1 MVNQEY
7 YNLGTAPSVIRQLFA
22 YGLEQA
28 AKVGAD
34 KVYDYSLGNPSIPA
48 PKKVNE
54 SIKKLVDEMDSIKL
68 HGYSMAA
75 GFDTARAAVAKD
87 LAERFGLDV
96 KASELFFTCG
106 AAPALIS
113 IIKALIVDADSE
125 IMAVAPF
132 FPEYRPFVNANGGK
146 LVVVPA
152 DTKAFQIHLDE
163 VEKRITK
170 NTQGII
176 INSPNNPSGVV
187 YTEETLKGLAALLER
202 KSKEYGHPI
211 YIIADEPY
219 RELVYGG
226 VKVPFIPC
234 LYKNTIVCYS
244 YSKSLSLPGE
254 RIGYVYVP
262 GFAEDADAVYA
273 AISGA
278 ARIMGHVCP
287 PTLMQKVIEYCA
299 EERPDLVAYDE
310 NRNLLYSSL
319 REMGYECAKPDGAFY
334 LFVKA
339 PNGDANA
346 FSEKAKLDHNLLVVP
361 ADGFGCPG
369 FFRLSYCVANDMIQ
383 RSLPAFKAMQLIV
396 SAVCDL
402 GSARKRIIIF
412 NT

>member
-54 SIKKLVDEMDSIKL
+54 SIKKIVDEMDSIKL
-68 HGYSMAA
+68 PGYSMAA
-75 GFDTARAAVAKD
+75 GFDTARAAGAKD
-87 LAERFGLDV
+87 RANRFGLDV

-202 KSKEYGHPI
+202 KSAEYGHPI

-262 GFAEDADAVYA
+262 GFADDADAVYA
-273 AISGA
+273 AIAGA

-310 NRNLLYSSL
+310 NRNLLYNSL

-346 FSEKAKLDHNLLVVP
+346 FSEKAKLEHNLLVVP

-369 FFRLSYCVANDMIQ
+369 YFRLSYCVANDMIQ
-383 RSLPAFKAMQLIV
+383 RSLPAFKAMIE
-396 SAVCDL
+396 SY
-402 GSARKRIIIF
+402 K
-412 NT
+412 

>member
-28 AKVGAD
+28 AKVGPE

-54 SIKKLVDEMDSIKL
+54 SIKKIVDETDSIKL
-68 HGYSMAA
+68 HVYSMAA
-75 GFDTARAAVAKD
+75 GFDTARDAVAKD
-87 LAERFGLDV
+87 LSNRFGLDV
-96 KASELFFTCG
+96 KGSELFFTCG
-106 AAPALIS
+106 AAPALVS
-113 IIKALIVDADSE
+113 IIKALTVNSDSE
-125 IMAVAPF
+125 IMVVAPF
-132 FPEYRPFVNANGGK
+132 FPEYRPFITANGAK
-146 LVVVPA
+146 MVMVPA
-152 DTKAFQIHLDE
+152 DTEAFQIHLDE
-163 VEKRITK
+163 VEKRITA

-202 KSKEYGHPI
+202 KSAEYGHPI

-262 GFAEDADAVYA
+262 SFADDRDAVFA
-273 AISGA
+273 AIAGA

-287 PTLMQKVIEYCA
+287 PTLIQKVIELCA

-310 NRNLLYSSL
+310 NRNLLYNSL

-369 FFRLSYCVANDMIQ
+369 FFRLSYCVSNDMIR
-383 RSLPAFKAMQLIV
+383 RSLPAFKAMIE
-396 SAVCDL
+396 SY
-402 GSARKRIIIF
+402 K
-412 NT
+412 

>member
-7 YNLGTAPSVIRQLFA
+7 YTLGTAPSVIRQLFA

-28 AKVGAD
+28 KVVGPEN
-34 KVYDYSLGNPSIPA
+34 VYDYSLGNPSIPA

-54 SIKKLVDEMDSIKL
+54 SIKKIVDETDSIKL
-68 HGYSMAA
+68 HGYSMAP
-75 GFDTARAAVAKD
+75 GFEEARAAVAKD
-87 LAERFGLDV
+87 LAARFGLDV

-113 IIKALIVDADSE
+113 IIKALIVDADTE
-125 IMAVAPF
+125 IMAIAPF

-146 LVVVPA
+146 LVVIPA

-170 NTQGII
+170 HTQAII
-176 INSPNNPSGVV
+176 VNSPNNPSGVV

-202 KSKEYGHPI
+202 KSAEYGHPI

-262 GFAEDADAVYA
+262 GFADDSHDVYA
-273 AISGA
+273 AIAGA

-310 NRNLLYSSL
+310 NRNLLYNSL
-319 REMGYECAKPDGAFY
+319 TEMGYECAKPDGAFY

-346 FSEKAKLDHNLLVVP
+346 FSEKAKLGHNLLVVP

-369 FFRLSYCVANDMIQ
+369 FFRLSYCVSNDMIR
-383 RSLPAFKAMQLIV
+383 RSLPAFKAMIE
-396 SAVCDL
+396 SY
-402 GSARKRIIIF
+402 K
-412 NT
+412 

>member
-262 GFAEDADAVYA
+262 GFADDSEAVYA
-273 AISGA
+273 AVSGA

-299 EERPDLVAYDE
+299 EDRPDLVAYDE

-319 REMGYECAKPDGAFY
+319 REMGYECAKPNGAFY

-346 FSEKAKLDHNLLVVP
+346 FSEKAKLEHNLLVVP

-369 FFRLSYCVANDMIQ
+369 YFRLSYCVANDMIQ
-383 RSLPAFKAMQLIV
+383 RSLPAFKAMIE
-396 SAVCDL
+396 SY
-402 GSARKRIIIF
+402 K
-412 NT
+412 

>member
-28 AKVGAD
+28 AKVGPE

-54 SIKKLVDEMDSIKL
+54 SIKKIVDETDSIKL

-75 GFDTARAAVAKD
+75 GFDTARDAVAKD
-87 LAERFGLDV
+87 LSNRFGLDV
-96 KASELFFTCG
+96 KGSELFFTCG

-113 IIKALIVDADSE
+113 IIKALIVDSDTE
-125 IMAVAPF
+125 IMAIAPF

-170 NTQGII
+170 HTQAII
-176 INSPNNPSGVV
+176 VNSPNNPSGVV
-187 YTEETLKGLAALLER
+187 YTEETLKGLASLLER
-202 KSKEYGHPI
+202 KSAEYGHPI

-262 GFAEDADAVYA
+262 GFADDSHDVYA
-273 AISGA
+273 AIAGA

-310 NRNLLYSSL
+310 NRNLLYNSL
-319 REMGYECAKPDGAFY
+319 TEMGYECAKPDGAFY

-346 FSEKAKLDHNLLVVP
+346 FSEKAKLGHNLLVVP

-369 FFRLSYCVANDMIQ
+369 FFRLSYCVSNDMIR
-383 RSLPAFKAMQLIV
+383 RSLPAFKAMIE
-396 SAVCDL
+396 SY
-402 GSARKRIIIF
+402 K
-412 NT
+412 

>member
-54 SIKKLVDEMDSIKL
+54 SIKKIVDEMDSIKL

-87 LAERFGLDV
+87 LANRFGLDV

-202 KSKEYGHPI
+202 KSAEYGHPI

-262 GFAEDADAVYA
+262 GFADDADEVYA
-273 AISGA
+273 AIAGA

-310 NRNLLYSSL
+310 NRNLLYNSL

-346 FSEKAKLDHNLLVVP
+346 FSEKAKLEHNLLVVP

-369 FFRLSYCVANDMIQ
+369 YFRLSYCVANDMIR
-383 RSLPAFKAMQLIV
+383 RSLPAFKAMIE
-396 SAVCDL
+396 SY
-402 GSARKRIIIF
+402 K
-412 NT
+412 

>member
-7 YNLGTAPSVIRQLFA
+7 YTLGTAPSVIRQLFA

-28 AKVGAD
+28 KVVGPEN
-34 KVYDYSLGNPSIPA
+34 VYDYSLGNPSIPA

-54 SIKKLVDEMDSIKL
+54 SIKKIVDETDSIKL
-68 HGYSMAA
+68 HGYSMAP
-75 GFDTARAAVAKD
+75 GFEEARAAVAKD
-87 LAERFGLDV
+87 LAARFGLDV

-113 IIKALIVDADSE
+113 IIKALIVDADTE
-125 IMAVAPF
+125 IMAIAPF

-170 NTQGII
+170 HTQAII
-176 INSPNNPSGVV
+176 VNSPNNPSGVV
-187 YTEETLKGLAALLER
+187 YTEETLKGLASLLER
-202 KSKEYGHPI
+202 KSAEYGHPI

-262 GFAEDADAVYA
+262 GFADDSHDVYA
-273 AISGA
+273 AIAGA

-299 EERPDLVAYDE
+299 EERPDLVAYDG
-310 NRNLLYSSL
+310 NRNLLYNSL
-319 REMGYECAKPDGAFY
+319 TEMGYECAKPDGAFY

-346 FSEKAKLDHNLLVVP
+346 FSEKAKLGHNLLVVP

-369 FFRLSYCVANDMIQ
+369 FFRLSYCVSNDMIR
-383 RSLPAFKAMQLIV
+383 RSLPAFKAMIE
-396 SAVCDL
+396 SY
-402 GSARKRIIIF
+402 K
-412 NT
+412 

>member
-54 SIKKLVDEMDSIKL
+54 SIKKIVDEMDSIKL

-87 LAERFGLDV
+87 LANRFGLDV

-113 IIKALIVDADSE
+113 IIKALIVDADTE
-125 IMAVAPF
+125 IMAIAPF

-170 NTQGII
+170 HTQAII
-176 INSPNNPSGVV
+176 VNSPNNPSGVV
-187 YTEETLKGLAALLER
+187 YTEETLKGLAALLEC
-202 KSKEYGHPI
+202 KSAEYGHPI

-262 GFAEDADAVYA
+262 GFADDSHDVYA

-310 NRNLLYSSL
+310 NRNLLYNSL
-319 REMGYECAKPDGAFY
+319 TEMGYECAKPDGAFY

-346 FSEKAKLDHNLLVVP
+346 FSEKAKLGHNLLVVP

-369 FFRLSYCVANDMIQ
+369 FFRLSYCVSNDMIR
-383 RSLPAFKAMQLIV
+383 RSLPAFKAMIE
-396 SAVCDL
+396 SY
-402 GSARKRIIIF
+402 K
-412 NT
+412 

>member
-254 RIGYVYVP
+254 RIGYICVP
-262 GFAEDADAVYA
+262 DSVEDHQAVYS
-273 AISGA
+273 AIAGA
-278 ARIMGHVCP
+278 ARSCGHVCP
-287 PTLMQKVIEYCA
+287 PTLIQLTIARCA
-299 EERPDLVAYDE
+299 DETPDLAAYDE
-310 NRNLLYSSL
+310 NRQLLY
-319 REMGYECAKPDGAFY
+319 RELTAMGYQCAKPDGAFY

-339 PNGDANA
+339 PGGDDVA
-346 FSEKAKLDHNLLVVP
+346 FCERAKREHNLLVVP
-361 ADGFGCPG
+361 GTGFECPG
-369 FFRLSYCVANDMIQ
+369 YVRLSYCVSNDMIR
-383 RSLPAFKAMQLIV
+383 RSLPAFKKVIEEI
-396 SAVCDL
+396 
-402 GSARKRIIIF
+402 R
-412 NT
+412 

>member
-54 SIKKLVDEMDSIKL
+54 SIKKIVDEMDSIKL

-87 LAERFGLDV
+87 LANRFGLDV

-113 IIKALIVDADSE
+113 IIKALIVDTDSE

-202 KSKEYGHPI
+202 KSAEYGHPI

-262 GFAEDADAVYA
+262 GFADDADAVYA
-273 AISGA
+273 AIAGA

-310 NRNLLYSSL
+310 NRNLLYNSL

-346 FSEKAKLDHNLLVVP
+346 FSEKAKLEHNLLVVP

-369 FFRLSYCVANDMIQ
+369 YFRLSYCVANDMIQ
-383 RSLPAFKAMQLIV
+383 RSLPAFKAMIE
-396 SAVCDL
+396 SY
-402 GSARKRIIIF
+402 K
-412 NT
+412 

>member
-54 SIKKLVDEMDSIKL
+54 SIKKIVDEMDSIKL

-87 LAERFGLDV
+87 LANRFGLDV

-202 KSKEYGHPI
+202 KSAEYGHPI

-262 GFAEDADAVYA
+262 GFADDADAVYA
-273 AISGA
+273 AIAGA

-310 NRNLLYSSL
+310 NRNLLYNSL
-319 REMGYECAKPDGAFY
+319 REMDYECAKPDGAFY

-346 FSEKAKLDHNLLVVP
+346 FSEKAKLEHNLLVVP

-369 FFRLSYCVANDMIQ
+369 YFRLSYCVANDMIQ
-383 RSLPAFKAMQLIV
+383 RSLPAFKAMIE
-396 SAVCDL
+396 SY
-402 GSARKRIIIF
+402 K
-412 NT
+412 

>member
-7 YNLGTAPSVIRQLFA
+7 YTLGTAPSVIRQLFA

-28 AKVGAD
+28 KVVGPEN
-34 KVYDYSLGNPSIPA
+34 VYDYSLGNPSIPA

-54 SIKKLVDEMDSIKL
+54 SIKKIVDETDSIKL
-68 HGYSMAA
+68 HGYSMAP
-75 GFDTARAAVAKD
+75 GFEEARAAVAKD
-87 LAERFGLDV
+87 LAARFGLDV

-113 IIKALIVDADSE
+113 IIKALIVDADTE
-125 IMAVAPF
+125 IMAIAPF

-170 NTQGII
+170 HTQAII
-176 INSPNNPSGVV
+176 VNSPNNPSGVV

-202 KSKEYGHPI
+202 KSAEYGHPI

-262 GFAEDADAVYA
+262 GFADDSHDVYA

-310 NRNLLYSSL
+310 NRNLLYNNL
-319 REMGYECAKPDGAFY
+319 TEMGYECAKPDGAFY

-369 FFRLSYCVANDMIQ
+369 FFRLSYCVSNDMIR
-383 RSLPAFKAMQLIV
+383 RSLPAFKAMIE
-396 SAVCDL
+396 SY
-402 GSARKRIIIF
+402 K
-412 NT
+412 

>member
-28 AKVGAD
+28 KIVGPE

-54 SIKKLVDEMDSIKL
+54 SIKKIVDETDSIKL
-68 HGYSMAA
+68 HGYSMAP
-75 GFDTARAAVAKD
+75 GFEEARAAVAKD
-87 LAERFGLDV
+87 LAARFGLEV

-113 IIKALIVDADSE
+113 IIKALLVDADSE
-125 IMAVAPF
+125 IMAIAPF
-132 FPEYRPFVNANGGK
+132 FPEYRPFVTANGGK

-152 DTKAFQIHLDE
+152 DTKAFQIHLDA
-163 VEKRITK
+163 VEERITK
-170 NTQGII
+170 HTQAII
-176 INSPNNPSGVV
+176 VNSPNNPSGVV

-202 KSKEYGHPI
+202 KSAEYGHPI

-262 GFAEDADAVYA
+262 GFADDSHAVYA

-287 PTLMQKVIEYCA
+287 PTLMQKVIELCA

-310 NRNLLYSSL
+310 NRNLLYNSL
-319 REMGYECAKPDGAFY
+319 TEMGYECAKPDGAFY

-346 FSEKAKLDHNLLVVP
+346 FSEKAKLEHNLLVVP

-369 FFRLSYCVANDMIQ
+369 FFRLSYCVSNDMIR
-383 RSLPAFKAMQLIV
+383 RSLPAFKAMIE
-396 SAVCDL
+396 SY
-402 GSARKRIIIF
+402 K
-412 NT
+412 

>member
-7 YNLGTAPSVIRQLFA
+7 YTLGTAPSVIRQLFA

-28 AKVGAD
+28 KVVGPEN
-34 KVYDYSLGNPSIPA
+34 VYDYSLGNPSIPA
-48 PKKVNE
+48 PKTVHD
-54 SIKKLVDEMDSIKL
+54 SIKKIVDETDSIKL
-68 HGYSMAA
+68 HGYSMAP
-75 GFDTARAAVAKD
+75 GFEEARAAVAKD
-87 LAERFGLDV
+87 LAARFGLDV

-113 IIKALIVDADSE
+113 IIKALIVDADTE
-125 IMAVAPF
+125 IMAIAPF

-170 NTQGII
+170 HTQAII
-176 INSPNNPSGVV
+176 VNSPNNPSGVV

-202 KSKEYGHPI
+202 KSAEYGHPI

-234 LYKNTIVCYS
+234 IYKNTIVCYS

-262 GFAEDADAVYA
+262 GFADDSHDVYA

-287 PTLMQKVIEYCA
+287 PTLMQKVIECCA

-310 NRNLLYSSL
+310 NRNLLYNSL
-319 REMGYECAKPDGAFY
+319 TEMGYECAKPDGAFY

-346 FSEKAKLDHNLLVVP
+346 FSEKAKLGHNLLVVP

-369 FFRLSYCVANDMIQ
+369 FFRLSYCVSNDMIR
-383 RSLPAFKAMQLIV
+383 RSLPAFKAMIE
-396 SAVCDL
+396 SY
-402 GSARKRIIIF
+402 K
-412 NT
+412 

>member
-28 AKVGAD
+28 KVVGPE

-54 SIKKLVDEMDSIKL
+54 SIKKIVDETDSIKL
-68 HGYSMAA
+68 HGYSMAP
-75 GFDTARAAVAKD
+75 GFEEARAAVAKV
-87 LAERFGLDV
+87 LAARFGLEV

-113 IIKALIVDADSE
+113 IIKALTIDADTE
-125 IMAVAPF
+125 IMAIAPF
-132 FPEYRPFVNANGGK
+132 FPEYRPFVTANGGK

-152 DTKAFQIHLDE
+152 DTKAFQIHLDA
-163 VEKRITK
+163 VEERITK
-170 NTQGII
+170 HTQAII
-176 INSPNNPSGVV
+176 VNSPNNPSGVV

-202 KSKEYGHPI
+202 RSAEYGHPI

-262 GFAEDADAVYA
+262 GFADDSHAVYA

-287 PTLMQKVIEYCA
+287 PTLMQKVIELCA

-310 NRNLLYSSL
+310 NRNLLYNSL
-319 REMGYECAKPDGAFY
+319 TEMGYECAKPDGAFY

-339 PNGDANA
+339 PNGDAVA
-346 FSEKAKLDHNLLVVP
+346 FSEKAKLEHNLLVVP

-369 FFRLSYCVANDMIQ
+369 FFRLSYCVSNDMIR
-383 RSLPAFKAMQLIV
+383 RSLPAFKAMIE
-396 SAVCDL
+396 SY
-402 GSARKRIIIF
+402 K
-412 NT
+412 

>member
-1 MVNQEY
+1 MVNQEF

-54 SIKKLVDEMDSIKL
+54 SIHKIVDETDSIKL
-68 HGYSMAA
+68 HGYSMAP
-75 GFDTARAAVAKD
+75 GFEDARAAVAKD
-87 LAERFGLDV
+87 LAARFGLDV

-113 IIKALIVDADSE
+113 IIKALIVDADTE
-125 IMAVAPF
+125 IMAIAPF

-170 NTQGII
+170 HTQAII
-176 INSPNNPSGVV
+176 VNSPNNPSGVV
-187 YTEETLKGLAALLER
+187 YTEETLKGLASLLER
-202 KSKEYGHPI
+202 KSAEYGHPI

-262 GFAEDADAVYA
+262 GFADDSHDVYA
-273 AISGA
+273 AIAGA

-310 NRNLLYSSL
+310 NRNLLYNSL
-319 REMGYECAKPDGAFY
+319 TEMGYECAKPDGAFY

-346 FSEKAKLDHNLLVVP
+346 FSEKAKLGHNLLVVP

-369 FFRLSYCVANDMIQ
+369 FFRLSYCVSNDMIR
-383 RSLPAFKAMQLIV
+383 RSLPAFKAMIE
-396 SAVCDL
+396 SY
-402 GSARKRIIIF
+402 K
-412 NT
+412 

>member
-54 SIKKLVDEMDSIKL
+54 SIKKIVDEMDSIKL
-68 HGYSMAA
+68 HGYSMAP

-87 LAERFGLDV
+87 LANRFGLDV

-163 VEKRITK
+163 VEKLITK

-202 KSKEYGHPI
+202 KSAEYGHPI

-262 GFAEDADAVYA
+262 SFAEDSTAVYA
-273 AISGA
+273 TVSGA
-278 ARIMGHVCP
+278 ARAIGHVCP
-287 PTLMQKVIEYCA
+287 PTLIQKVVGLCA
-299 EERPDLVAYDE
+299 QEQPDLQAYDE
-310 NRNLLYSSL
+310 NRTLLYDSL
-319 REMGYECAKPDGAFY
+319 RAMGYECAKPDGAFY

-339 PNGDANA
+339 PGGDAGA
-346 FSEKAKLDHNLLVVP
+346 FSEKAKREHNLLVVP

-369 FFRLSYCVANDMIQ
+369 YFRLSYCVSNEMIR
-383 RSLPAFKAMQLIV
+383 RSLPAFKAMMEAYQ
-396 SAVCDL
+396 
-402 GSARKRIIIF
+402 
-412 NT
+412 

>member
-7 YNLGTAPSVIRQLFA
+7 YTLGTAPSVIRQLFA

-28 AKVGAD
+28 KVVGPEN
-34 KVYDYSLGNPSIPA
+34 VYDYSLGNPSIPA

-54 SIKKLVDEMDSIKL
+54 SIKKIVDETDSIKL
-68 HGYSMAA
+68 HGYSMAP
-75 GFDTARAAVAKD
+75 GFEEARAAVAKD
-87 LAERFGLDV
+87 LAARFGLDV

-113 IIKALIVDADSE
+113 IIKALIVDADTE
-125 IMAVAPF
+125 IMAIAPF

-170 NTQGII
+170 HTQAII
-176 INSPNNPSGVV
+176 VNSPNNPSGVV
-187 YTEETLKGLAALLER
+187 YTEETLKGLASLLER
-202 KSKEYGHPI
+202 KSAEYGHPI

-262 GFAEDADAVYA
+262 GFADDSHAVYA

-310 NRNLLYSSL
+310 NRNLLYNSL
-319 REMGYECAKPDGAFY
+319 TEMGYECAKPDGAFY

-346 FSEKAKLDHNLLVVP
+346 FSEKAKLGHNLLVVP

-369 FFRLSYCVANDMIQ
+369 FFRLSYCVSNDMIR
-383 RSLPAFKAMQLIV
+383 RSLPAFKAMIE
-396 SAVCDL
+396 SF
-402 GSARKRIIIF
+402 K
-412 NT
+412 

>member
-7 YNLGTAPSVIRQLFA
+7 YTLGTAPSVIRQLFA

-28 AKVGAD
+28 KVVGPEN
-34 KVYDYSLGNPSIPA
+34 VYDYSLGNPSIPA
-48 PKKVNE
+48 PKKVND
-54 SIKKLVDEMDSIKL
+54 SIKKIVDETDSIKL
-68 HGYSMAA
+68 HGYSMAP
-75 GFDTARAAVAKD
+75 GFEEARAAVAKD
-87 LAERFGLDV
+87 LAARFGLDV

-113 IIKALIVDADSE
+113 IIKALIVDADTE
-125 IMAVAPF
+125 IMAIAPF

-170 NTQGII
+170 HTQAII
-176 INSPNNPSGVV
+176 VNSPNNPSGVV

-202 KSKEYGHPI
+202 KSAEYGHPI

-262 GFAEDADAVYA
+262 GFADDSHDVYA

-287 PTLMQKVIEYCA
+287 PTLMQKVIECCA

-310 NRNLLYSSL
+310 NRNLLYNSL
-319 REMGYECAKPDGAFY
+319 TEMGYECAKPDGAFY

-346 FSEKAKLDHNLLVVP
+346 FSEKAKLEHNLLVVP

-369 FFRLSYCVANDMIQ
+369 FFRLSYCVSNDMIR
-383 RSLPAFKAMQLIV
+383 RSLPAFKAMIE
-396 SAVCDL
+396 SY
-402 GSARKRIIIF
+402 K
-412 NT
+412 

>member
-54 SIKKLVDEMDSIKL
+54 SIHKIVDETDSIKL
-68 HGYSMAA
+68 HGYSMAP
-75 GFDTARAAVAKD
+75 GFEAARAAVAKD
-87 LAERFGLDV
+87 LANRFGLDV

-113 IIKALIVDADSE
+113 IIKALIVDADTE
-125 IMAVAPF
+125 IMAIAPF

-170 NTQGII
+170 HTQAII
-176 INSPNNPSGVV
+176 VNSPNNPSGVV

-202 KSKEYGHPI
+202 KSAEYGHPI

-262 GFAEDADAVYA
+262 GFADDSHDVYA
-273 AISGA
+273 AIAGA

-346 FSEKAKLDHNLLVVP
+346 FSEKAKLEHNLLVVP

-369 FFRLSYCVANDMIQ
+369 YFRLSYCVANDMIQ
-383 RSLPAFKAMQLIV
+383 RSLPAFKAMIE
-396 SAVCDL
+396 SY
-402 GSARKRIIIF
+402 K
-412 NT
+412 